1 MAVSLGMD
9 RAIHVFVSPLAGKD
23 EEKAVY
29 LVRRFL
35 TLRFV
40 LGLAAAAILFLFA
53 APIMSA
59 LGQPR
64 VGGLLK
70 WMGPYV
76 ISIGLTNLFFA
87 NFSARLDM
95 KNPRLVKA
103 AIQMVNAIGAVWI
116 YRYGGGAGIVLT
128 LLSLTVTLTALAMA
142 WMSRALITGP
152 AGHGDLEG
160 IRSYCASQTVM
171 EVLAFILGKNA
182 DIILLNLLLAGTLQ
196 VGYYSVA
203 AALTLAIST
212 MLIAGAGDIALSAT
226 SIMVQRGD
234 PDQLRLAWRFRIK
247 TSMLLTVPFMV
258 YGFAVAPEIVGTLLD
273 RTYLPAADVFRVA
286 IGGQIFISLLG
297 GGAHGDIL
305 LSSERHRTVRNLSV
319 GSGAVNVVLNLILI
333 PLLGA
338 AGAATAA
345 AVALL
350 VLAEYSA
357 LRRIHP
363 VSLPGRSM
371 GSILAASVLAAAAVV
386 WFPLHRWAFLA
397 ASGAGFV
404 LVFGLLAWWLKP
416 YDAEDVPVFERIG
429 APFDRLERWLT
440 ARG

>member
-1 MAVSLGMD
+1 M
-9 RAIHVFVSPLAGKD
+9 
-23 EEKAVY
+23 
-29 LVRRFL
+29 
-35 TLRFV
+35 
-40 LGLAAAAILFLFA
+40 
-53 APIMSA
+53 
-59 LGQPR
+59 
-64 VGGLLK
+64 
-70 WMGPYV
+70 
-76 ISIGLTNLFFA
+76 
-87 NFSARLDM
+87 
-95 KNPRLVKA
+95 
-103 AIQMVNAIGAVWI
+103 
-116 YRYGGGAGIVLT
+116 
-128 LLSLTVTLTALAMA
+128 
-142 WMSRALITGP
+142 
-152 AGHGDLEG
+152 
-160 IRSYCASQTVM
+160 
-171 EVLAFILGKNA
+171 
-182 DIILLNLLLAGTLQ
+182 Q

-319 GSGAVNVVLNLILI
+319 GSGAVNVALNLILI
-333 PLLGA
+333 PLWGA
-338 AGAATAA
+338 SGAATAA
-345 AVALL
+345 ALL

>member
-87 NFSARLDM
+87 NFSARLAM

-234 PDQLRLAWRFRIK
+234 PDQLRLARWFRIK
-247 TSMLLTVPFMV
+247 SSMLLTVPFMV
-258 YGFAVAPEIVGTLLD
+258 FGFAVAPEIVGTLLD

-319 GSGAVNVVLNLILI
+319 GSGAVNVALNLILI
-333 PLLGA
+333 PLWGA
-338 AGAATAA
+338 VRRRRRRRRRPCSFWRSIRPFAGFIRFPCPEGAW
-345 AVALL
+345 VP
-350 VLAEYSA
+350 SS
-357 LRRIHP
+357 RRAC
-363 VSLPGRSM
+363 SRRRRWSGSRFTDGRSWPR
-371 GSILAASVLAAAAVV
+371 A
-386 WFPLHRWAFLA
+386 
-397 ASGAGFV
+397 
-404 LVFGLLAWWLKP
+404 
-416 YDAEDVPVFERIG
+416 
-429 APFDRLERWLT
+429 
-440 ARG
+440 ARGLSWCSASWPGG